1 MADRD
6 AEARAE
12 ILARLAASR
21 EELRRVFDPP
31 NRESNGGSS
40 MAGDHPGGFPRS
52 RTMQMLMSGRGLG
65 TLSAIAAGL
74 LVARPAL
81 ALRLLRSLPASAVA
95 RMLMVRAVTALR
107 ARQGGRDG

>member
-21 EELRRVFDPP
+21 EELRRVFEPP
-31 NRESNGGSS
+31 NNSHGGNSVP
-40 MAGDHPGGFPRS
+40 GDHPEGFPRS
-52 RTMQMLMSGRGLG
+52 RTMQMLLSGRGLG
-65 TLSAIAAGL
+65 TLSAVAAGL
-74 LVARPAL
+74 LIARPAL

-95 RMLMVRAVTALR
+95 RMLLTRAMTAMR
-107 ARQGGRDG
+107 AKHGDRGG